1 MLLDKSENLLELS
14 VKQLVMESGL
24 ASKPYYPRSG
34 YISYMKNK
42 MLMLFVANSGIF
54 VSNKSLIQ
62 V

>member
-14 VKQLVMESGL
+14 VKQLVMESRL
-24 ASKPYYPRSG
+24 ASKPYV
-34 YISYMKNK
+34 KNK
-42 MLMLFVANSGIF
+42 MLMLFVAKSGIF